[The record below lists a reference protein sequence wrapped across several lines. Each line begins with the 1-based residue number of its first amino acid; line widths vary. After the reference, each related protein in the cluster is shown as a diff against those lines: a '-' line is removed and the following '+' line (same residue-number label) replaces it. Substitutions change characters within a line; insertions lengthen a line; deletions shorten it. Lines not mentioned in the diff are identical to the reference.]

1 MLNYI
6 PKVIFLSAIL
16 LPGIVHAT
24 VHEFETTHMKSMG
37 GAGIAGILAEESAFN
52 NPAPLAFFTTSSVYA
67 QKDKSALGS
76 ATGFVLADGNPEI
89 SGSISYVKQE
99 EEDYRRSRWGLSMS
113 TPTTKNSSAGISIR
127 KTTDDKISSHTSTKY
142 YQAVL
147 GVDHIINEQFS
158 VGVVA
163 YDPFKSKG
171 GETKAMIGMQYLL
184 MDYIVGV
191 VDFGGNYTK
200 DTFSKSLIYKGALQ
214 VTVLNDVFLRVG
226 TFTDKEKSEKGTG
239 MGLAWVQPR
248 LSFAFA
254 QKNFTTNTE
263 RRIKESSLSLSLR
276 F

>member
-1 MLNYI
+1 MVNYI

-16 LPGIVHAT
+16 LIGNVHAT

-99 EEDYRRSRWGLSMS
+99 EDDFRRSRWGLSMS
-113 TPTTKNSSAGISIR
+113 TPTSKNSSAGVSIR

-147 GVDHIINEQFS
+147 GVDHIISEQFS

-239 MGLAWVQPR
+239 MGLAWIQPR

-254 QKNFTTNTE
+254 QKNFTTSME